1 MSHILIVEDSQDDLD
16 LMRLALRRAKVV
28 AELRPA
34 RDGVEALAQLESGD
48 LPAVVLLDLRLPRLD
63 GFQVLERMRADDR
76 TKHVPVV
83 VLSSTDEPGDIERAY
98 TVGANS
104 LVCKPLGFD
113 SAQEVIGQLGRY
125 WTLLN
130 RLPA

>member
-104 LVCKPLGFD
+104 FVCKPLGFD